1 MFEYNK
7 NGNWFEKN
15 EDKLDEEVK
24 KKLEKVRSKLELA
37 EKSADMDL
45 LDDAKEFTESC
56 EFSEEIE
63 KELKKDFTRIGRAID
78 RSVSWEFAYFLRY
91 YRRLRGLSLKELEEK
106 TGITASYINRL
117 ERGYKKSPSLGL
129 VEKLAE
135 ALNVPVYVLLG
146 GTEEDVEVKDISE
159 IVYNE
164 NVTYFGDKLNTEQR
178 TYLLEIIKF
187 VMDEENWENSYT
199 AGIELMDLVTKL
211 HELRKNQ

>member
-7 NGNWFEKN
+7 NDNWFEQN
-15 EDKLDEEVK
+15 ENKLNEETKEKLKKVKGKLD
-24 KKLEKVRSKLELA
+24 LA
-37 EKSADMDL
+37 EKSANMDL
-45 LDDAKEFTESC
+45 LDEAKEYVESC
-56 EFSEEIE
+56 EFNKEIE

-78 RSVSWEFAYFLRY
+78 RSVSWEFAYLLRY

-106 TGITASYINRL
+106 TGVTASYVNRL

-146 GTEEDVEVKDISE
+146 GTEEDMKVKDISE

-164 NVTYFGDKLNTEQR
+164 NVTFFGNKLNIEQR

-187 VMDEENWENSYT
+187 VMDKENWENSYT
-199 AGIELMDLVTKL
+199 AGIELMDLVDKFY
-211 HELRKNQ
+211 KIA

>member
-7 NGNWFEKN
+7 KGNWYQHNKN
-15 EDKLDEEVK
+15 KVGDKTLKKLEEVK
-24 KKLEKVRSKLELA
+24 KKLDLA

-45 LDDAKEFTESC
+45 LDDAKEFTENC
-56 EFSEEIE
+56 EFSEEIN
-63 KELKKDFTRIGRAID
+63 KELKKDFIRIGRAID

-146 GTEEDVEVKDISE
+146 GTEEDMEIKDISE

-164 NVTYFGDKLNTEQR
+164 RVTFLGEKLNTEQKV
-178 TYLLEIIKF
+178 LLVEIIKF
-187 VMDEENWENSYT
+187 ILDEENWRNSYT
-199 AGIELMDLVTKL
+199 AGIELMDLVDKL
-211 HELRKNQ
+211 HKNHAN